1 MRIKHV
7 LIKRYKNKKIIKKI
21 VRKRVNRDIVA
32 IQDLCHS
39 KAIINLDLCHSI
51 NEFLITY

>member
-51 NEFLITY
+51 NEFLIT